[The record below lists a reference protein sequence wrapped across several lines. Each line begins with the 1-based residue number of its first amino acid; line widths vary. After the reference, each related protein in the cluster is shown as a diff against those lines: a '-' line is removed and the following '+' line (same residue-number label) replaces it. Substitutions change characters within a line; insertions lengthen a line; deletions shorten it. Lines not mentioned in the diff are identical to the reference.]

1 MENSLQIVNKDKREN
16 RISIIPEGIQV
27 TTIIIDQ
34 LKQDTDNLIY
44 TNNNFF
50 IYMDGYWQM
59 KEEYM
64 VMKFLQDYAREI
76 GYEEKYYK
84 YHKKAD
90 DLLKQAKL
98 DFYTQISTNRL
109 ALNFQNGTY
118 ELDTMTF
125 REHRKEDYLFYSL
138 PYPYDAKADCPKWKA
153 FIKEVLPQEDL
164 QTAIQEGLAYPLS
177 GLHLEKII
185 YLFGSGRNGKSV
197 TLEVIS
203 SILGRENV
211 SNVPLA
217 NITKNDG
224 LSLQQMVNKL
234 INISHE
240 NSSKIFESS
249 VLKSYISG
257 EPLDVK
263 ELYKDTYTTTN
274 YPQTIMASNSMPQ
287 SDDYSEGYYRRFI
300 FIPFNVTIPKERVN
314 PNLKEE
320 LCEESSGILNWLL
333 EGVKRLKENKKF
345 TYSPTIE
352 ELQSEYRIESDNVSM
367 FLEEK
372 MYIPSL
378 KNKQLLSQ
386 VYNEFN
392 SFLNENG
399 FREISNRT
407 FSSRMK
413 ALGFKIERLS
423 QNKTYVWIE
432 IGIKKNDIIAQ
443 ESQIVENKVEPI
455 ESEDW
460 FGDDTE
466 CAF

>member
-1 MENSLQIVNKDKREN
+1 MENSLQIVNKDKRDN

-34 LKQDTDNLIY
+34 LRQDTDEIIY

-125 REHRKEDYLFYSL
+125 RGHRKEDYLFYSL

-164 QTAIQEGLAYPLS
+164 QIAIQEGLAYPLS

-249 VLKSYISG
+249 VFKSYISG

-300 FIPFNVTIPKERVN
+300 FIPYIVTIPKERVN

-413 ALGFKIERLS
+413 ALGFKVERLS

-432 IGIKKNDIIAQ
+432 IGSKKNDIIAQ
-443 ESQIVENKVEPI
+443 ESQIVENKLDSSEG
-455 ESEDW
+455 ESWFED
-460 FGDDTE
+460 DPN

>member
-1 MENSLQIVNKDKREN
+1 MEAIKLEKTEQESKVIPFYSDKNDIVPF
-16 RISIIPEGIQV
+16 IIEK
-27 TTIIIDQ
+27 
-34 LKQDTDNLIY
+34 LKQSNDNIKFFEDFHIY
-44 TNNNFF
+44 EN
-50 IYMDGYWQM
+50 GYWQ
-59 KEEYM
+59 KKGE
-64 VMKFLQDYAREI
+64 LQVKKLIQEFCFENGFEA
-76 GYEEKYYK
+76 KHFKLYK
-84 YHKKAD
+84 KVD
-90 DLLKQAKL
+90 DLFNQAKL
-98 DFYTQISTNRL
+98 DLYTQISTNRL
-109 ALNFQNGTY
+109 ALNFKNGTY

-125 REHRKEDYLFYSL
+125 REHRKNDYLFYSL
-138 PYPYDAKADCPKWKA
+138 PYPYDATADCPKWKA

-249 VLKSYISG
+249 VFKSYISG

-413 ALGFKIERLS
+413 ALGFKVERLS

-443 ESQIVENKVEPI
+443 KSQIVENKLDSSEG
-455 ESEDW
+455 ESWFED
-460 FGDDTE
+460 DPNR
-466 CAF
+466 AF